1 MRFSQIFLKMK
12 YSAVVKI
19 YKVVRCDAND
29 DRPLLMPDI
38 SECITGMIKY
48 RKKCG
53 RLMFTRLELRP
64 RMYFL

>member
-1 MRFSQIFLKMK
+1 MYKRTTINESVQPRFLDIEEF
-12 YSAVVKI
+12 
-19 YKVVRCDAND
+19 
-29 DRPLLMPDI
+29 MPDI

>member
-1 MRFSQIFLKMK
+1 MANRRMFSLDVVDTDRFLDM
-12 YSAVVKI
+12 SAS
-19 YKVVRCDAND
+19 AQ
-29 DRPLLMPDI
+29 PLLMPDI

>member
-12 YSAVVKI
+12 YSAVVKV
-19 YKVVRCDAND
+19 YKDVMRTMTE
-29 DRPLLMPDI
+29 PLLMPDT
-38 SECITGMIKY
+38 SECITDTIKY

-53 RLMFTRLELRP
+53 QPMFIQSELRP